1 VSACGRVAW
10 RERPAPNLNAELR
23 LPSVHTYDSLSSPR
37 YHALIRALGGE
48 VQTYGRYNSTI
59 KRGVLDE

>member
-1 VSACGRVAW
+1 
-10 RERPAPNLNAELR
+10 
-23 LPSVHTYDSLSSPR
+23 VHTYDSLSSPR